1 MKVTIIAGGVL
12 KAGPL
17 HALVK
22 EYEKRLLWKISIIE
36 IPESPHKNTTPLF
49 VEKIPKDAVVIAL
62 DERGDNLESP
72 ELARWIESKQ
82 GSGHSHFCFLIGT
95 ADGFNET
102 MASHVHKKIAFGKST
117 WPHLMVR
124 VMLLEQLYR
133 AQQIIQG
140 HPYHR

>member
-1 MKVTIIAGGVL
+1 MKITLIAGGYL

-17 HALVK
+17 QLLMK
-22 EYEKRLLWKISIIE
+22 EYEKRLFWKVSVVE
-36 IPESPHKNTTPLF
+36 VPENTSKNATSLF
-49 VEKIPKDAVVIAL
+49 IEKIPKDAVVIAL
-62 DERGDNLESP
+62 DEMGENLTSP
-72 ELARWIESKQ
+72 LFTQWIEGKQ
-82 GSGHSHFCFLIGT
+82 VEGHSHFCFLIGT
-95 ADGFNET
+95 ADGFDKSIT
-102 MASHVHKKIAFGKST
+102 PHVHKKIAFGKAT